1 MLALGVGALSGHL
14 GLANPAQDSPID
26 LSDSNN
32 LVQLGSDERDRY
44 KRAIESIEREQ
55 GVFDSSL
62 SEQLLALGLASQ
74 RAGQHREAVDVLRR
88 GAHITRI
95 NRGLYSDQQIPFIK
109 AEIVSLDALN
119 DQTEAD
125 QRQEYLVRLQERALT
140 PGVERAQAWLS
151 HARWQ
156 RAAFLRNPSETQFLR
171 LADMLSVLDRAVSD
185 LADTNQD
192 VLLSETL
199 HGLLQTYFLI
209 TWFDNSS
216 ERSPFEER
224 ASFNE
229 NQPQNN
235 FYEYF
240 RISDRSAPVIIA
252 ELVKIQSRLHGDTS
266 YAAFHASIQLADWYL
281 WRDQSRNASDLYR
294 QIDTVIG
301 ELPDPE
307 QASALRAELFQDP
320 VLLPDLGGLRLI
332 APSVPKEEGNLSIAF
347 NVTDRGSVRS
357 IERVKVDESIELAA
371 SRFIRQLR
379 RAKFRPR
386 VVAGETVTT
395 KKMEQT
401 YVLPQS

>member
-1 MLALGVGALSGHL
+1 MIALGIGALAGNI
-14 GLANPAQDSPID
+14 GAANVAQDGPID

-32 LVQLGSDERDRY
+32 LVQLGSDERDQY

-140 PGVERAQAWLS
+140 PGVERAQAWLA

-171 LADMLSVLDRAVSD
+171 LADMRSVLDRAVSD